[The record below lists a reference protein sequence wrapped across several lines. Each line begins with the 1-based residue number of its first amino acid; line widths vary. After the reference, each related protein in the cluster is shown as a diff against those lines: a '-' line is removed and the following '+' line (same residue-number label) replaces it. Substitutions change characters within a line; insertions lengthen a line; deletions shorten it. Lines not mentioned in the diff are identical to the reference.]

1 MPDKEMQMRKIVFLA
16 MSCLVYAGVA
26 LADGAVVVH
35 QDLSGVFPN
44 PCNGE
49 MIAFSGDAVFVTHIM
64 PRPDGSVRTTIHA
77 NTQGVSGV
85 GLTTGAPY
93 QLIESESFSELL
105 TPDNSTMRLN
115 VVLNVVGHGDAPNFF
130 IHVIETV
137 HVDFAT
143 GDVDVKFQQDRTECR

>member
-1 MPDKEMQMRKIVFLA
+1 MRKIVFLA
-16 MSCLVYAGVA
+16 MSCLIYAVVA

-49 MIAFSGDAVFVTHIM
+49 LIAFSGDAVFVTHIM
-64 PRPDGSVRTTIHA
+64 PRPDGSVRANIHA
-77 NTQGVSGV
+77 NTQGVNGV
-85 GLTTGAPY
+85 GLTTGAKY
-93 QLIESESFSELL
+93 QLIESVSFTEVL
-105 TPDNSTMRLN
+105 TPDNATVHER

-130 IHVIETV
+130 LHVVGTV

-143 GDVDVKFQQDRTECR
+143 GDVDVTFQQDRTECR

>member
-16 MSCLVYAGVA
+16 MSCLTYAGVA
-26 LADGAVVVH
+26 LAGAVVVH
-35 QDLSGVFPN
+35 QDLSGVFLN

-49 MIAFSGDAVFVTHIM
+49 LIAFSGDAVFVTHIM
-64 PRPDGSVRTTIHA
+64 PRPDGSVRANIHA
-77 NTQGVSGV
+77 NTQGVNGV
-85 GLTTGAPY
+85 GLTTGAQY
-93 QLIESESFSELL
+93 QLIESVSLTKL
-105 TPDNSTMRLN
+105 MTPDNDTVHER

-130 IHVIETV
+130 LHVVEII